1 MSPRIRIIILIV
13 ASIILLIVFSHSGEI
28 LPVSTIS
35 SEPPDQLSTGLENTS
50 PLFSITVSPL
60 QAHAHPG
67 DPVDCA
73 VLITPYNGFDEP
85 VELELEVDAGPVFK
99 GTYNA
104 GTMKPPYPKTYE
116 YRVNVPEQSPA
127 PVTVNG
133 TLKAKSGGFS
143 DEVDLI
149 LYIES

>member
-13 ASIILLIVFSHSGEI
+13 ASIILLIVLSHSGEL
-28 LPVSTIS
+28 LPVSDMP
-35 SEPPDQLSTGLENTS
+35 SELPDQFPTGSGNAS
-50 PLFSITVSPL
+50 PLFSLTVTPM

-73 VLITPYNGFDEP
+73 VLITPYNGFDDP
-85 VELELEVDAGPVFK
+85 VELELKVDAGPVFK
-99 GTYNA
+99 GTYHA
-104 GTMKPPYPKTYE
+104 GTMTPPYPKTYE

-133 TLKAKSGGFS
+133 TLMARGGGFS
-143 DEVDLI
+143 DKVDLV
-149 LYIES
+149 LFIES